1 MKITS
6 TEYLEQL
13 RTGTKTTGPDQTDR
27 GFSKLLEGE
36 DSKPQAGA
44 AAMAGPGAAGCLESA
59 SLVGRILASQGVQ
72 GVGDKAASV
81 DRQLTST
88 LDKMEEYAAALGDSR
103 KSLREVEPLAQDLE
117 AAAGKLSE
125 LSKNLPA
132 DSPLKGLSNDAA
144 VLATVEAM
152 KFKRG
157 DYV

>member
-6 TEYLEQL
+6 AEYLEQV
-13 RTGTKTTGPDQTDR
+13 RTGSKATGPDQEDR

-36 DSKPQAGA
+36 GAKAGNGA
-44 AAMAGPGAAGCLESA
+44 AAQAGPGAAGVLENA
-59 SLVGRILASQGVQ
+59 ALVGRILANQT
-72 GVGDKAASV
+72 VGDKAATV
-81 DRQLTST
+81 DSQLNRT
-88 LDKMEEYAAALGDSR
+88 LDKMEHYAAALGDSR

-125 LSKNLPA
+125 LSKRLPD